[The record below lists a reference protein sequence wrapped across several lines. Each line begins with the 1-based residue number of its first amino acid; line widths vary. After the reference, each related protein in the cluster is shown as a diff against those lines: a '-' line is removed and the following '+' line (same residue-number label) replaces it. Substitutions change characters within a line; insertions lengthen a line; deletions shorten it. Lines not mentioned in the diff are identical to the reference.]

1 MSIRENNY
9 STRNMSFSV
18 RQGDTSK
25 RAGVNRFTLK
35 TSSDDW
41 QSPTATV
48 NMTIREARSLQR
60 FLNQTL
66 S

>member
-1 MSIRENNY
+1 MSIRENNF

-25 RAGVNRFTLK
+25 RAGANRFTL
-35 TSSDDW
+35 TTTPDDW